1 MHTNEALRKFTS
13 SNRTRMKLL
22 KFTLWVAGIVAF
34 RHVTAQDPYFTQPV
48 HAENAHPCYGETVT
62 LSARVARATYYE
74 FQLLDNGNEWIYLS
88 SGNTDT
94 TASEIQHL
102 FHSVHSSFRVR
113 VLLRNSYSEI
123 TGEGYDVAVHRPT
136 FDVQPRDL
144 LQCNGGEVTF
154 QAMSPEAM
162 SYQWESSS
170 DGLHFSPLSVTTKFK
185 DVQTPGLKV
194 TGIINSHHGLAFRC
208 RVTDAYQC
216 EALSNPAVLSVNQLS
231 SAVSPTTSTSFCE
244 GDTARF
250 FPASAVGTVVSYQ
263 WWIRKTG
270 VSSYSPLEE
279 DERFHGTATVAL
291 KVNGI
296 LPEENSYRVR
306 VGFVS
311 LNQKPSGQ
319 ADSAVCY
326 LESTRANYI
335 VRPRP
340 TLPSPLDSLQS
351 CGPSTFLI
359 SGTEPYSWYEDTLSA
374 PVKLNSSFYETPELD
389 SSRVYYYALRDE
401 KGCESYRMSVAVWV
415 RPVPAQVFSL
425 PEGVCP
431 GETRVP
437 LNVSQALHDPLYWF
451 IESPHF
457 TAVDSLPVHSD
468 IPLPLYK
475 NSDHLALRIHSKN
488 AYCASDTTELRL
500 EVFPETRIHPTLGDI
515 GVCEGEP
522 VHIQA
527 DFIAREPVRI
537 TWYRNGL
544 AVGDTDT
551 LLISSAQPV
560 HEGSYTVEVEGRCGE
575 DMSEPFALS
584 VRPATLILTPPRDTA
599 LCENQDALFRIQA
612 TGSGTLHYEW
622 FINGQSVPGNA
633 DTLSVRGVTSHLDG
647 AAIFCR
653 VISACARE
661 VFSDTAILRVH
672 PLPPPPAVSDT
683 LLFCTSSDI
692 VRLEEGLHWYDD
704 HGHLLPAPEVK
715 VNAIE
720 DRVFFVSQTDIHG
733 CESRLKP
740 FLTRVHPAFTLS
752 AIADRE
758 QLCLNGNFNRSA
770 HLGTFTSTPDSVS
783 FRLVLNGQVL
793 ASNRTGNFL
802 IEEPGLYY
810 VEGFQEHCSARDSL
824 RILAAGPDLSFSPSV
839 ADTEDCP
846 GASVSVEASSPYEGG
861 AFYWWTHPENNH
873 AFASGNP
880 VHVSDTV
887 FYVSYGILTD
897 GTFCESP
904 RSKAVVRAFPS
915 LLPGRIT
922 ENHLVNCSGYNP
934 PQINSTQAPVNST
947 HIQWQQTENC
957 ENPLWEDIPG
967 ATALSYNPGVLQVST
982 CYRRKVWNTC
992 DTLYSNQVRIEIS
1005 PDPTLTL
1012 SADKDTVWA
1021 GDTLRLHALLQG
1033 GAGTCTIL
1041 WQVNPV
1047 SAAASN
1053 PNWTDAGS
1061 GPELHYSGHEGL
1073 LHFRA
1078 RVSCNLSSCNLSTSG
1093 VRSVRFLQPPVL
1105 KPLHILSQTPE
1116 MTHCYGSVSSLRV
1129 EAEGTGPLRYR
1140 WQRRLPGDSAFT
1152 DLTENNYL
1160 TGVESPTLRIGSTG
1174 NAESPHKAVFR
1185 CAVSDTSETG
1195 FSGEIPLTVNRLLG
1209 NLPNQTLCAGND
1221 LSADLGSAFSISGN
1235 PLLYE
1240 WQHRPGTGH
1249 PWVPLSDTG
1258 QVTGSATPYLKIT
1271 GLPEL
1276 EQVQYRCAVTFSSS
1290 NGSCVETTDLMT
1302 LKVGGYPETP
1312 SGLHIEICQNEKME
1326 RITLYPPES
1335 LKVNWY
1341 RLYQTE
1347 TLSRQPDISTDTPGD
1362 YFMQY
1367 TYVTNQKC
1375 ESSRALVRVTVHPT
1389 PPTPDNSTPEV
1400 YDETETLVFSAEG
1413 ENLRWYRTRTLKSF
1427 ESYPPVFTS
1436 TGKKSY
1442 YVTQTSAAGCESER
1456 LLIQSEIRPV
1466 FRISTPPQDQT
1477 NCEGNTVTFG
1487 IRITG
1492 GTEVTYQWQREY
1504 YGQFADIAGAIARD
1518 YKISDAG
1525 TAPDTDGTRY
1535 RCIVRSGSKELVSE
1549 PVTLRV
1555 NRLASSFPA
1564 LTLCPGEALDFS
1576 QFQDSISG
1584 NPVKWEWQIRSGTT
1598 YTTVFEPSGTTETYL
1613 PESGTFRLRVTFGSS
1628 GGTCVRNSGAIPVR
1642 HHALPPP
1649 APRDTLVQ
1657 LCRFSL
1663 PVNGSGLAK
1672 TWWQRPGE
1680 EKWVTEP
1687 GIPTEEEGEYVLAY
1701 KTEGEGGC
1709 FSEPVRMTLVVAPCY
1724 FAGQKDTTVSLS
1736 VPALHPDEWNYLYME
1751 NGEIFAAVHPGEN
1764 DPGTLLIHL
1773 ISTVRPV
1780 LTDSS
1785 GNRFY
1790 PRSLAVAAA
1799 RELLSPIKIRY
1810 YLSLEENQMYP
1821 ENVNYTLLLLHRT
1834 NRSEVG
1840 TDSTL
1845 WLQDTLAWQS
1855 VAGGKYLY
1863 TEFETV
1869 DTGDY
1874 FFWKNR
1880 VPSGRLRV
1888 GTDAQAFPLL
1898 LAENLLPMPEGE
1910 YVLWKSPDGISW
1922 HDAWRGITG
1931 REKIRDE
1938 VPYTP
1943 ETYYRLEFD
1952 FGKNIRAV
1960 LDTVKAHFQGE
1971 HPLCLLLENPATEG
1985 RNIRLYFPGLQE
1997 EYTRLVSLE
2006 GRDIPLREI
2015 GKQGDHHRIIPVNP
2029 LTQGT
2034 YYLTTRNPNGQSCIK
2049 RIIIY

>member
-1 MHTNEALRKFTS
+1 
-13 SNRTRMKLL
+13 MKLL
-22 KFTLWVAGIVAF
+22 KFTLWMAGVVAF
-34 RHVTAQDPYFTQPV
+34 HPVTAQDPYFTQPV

-62 LSARVARATYYE
+62 LSARVDRATYYE
-74 FQLLDNGNEWIYLS
+74 FQLLDNGNEWIRLS

-94 TASEIQHL
+94 TESEIRHV

-113 VLLRNSYSEI
+113 VLLRNSDSETI
-123 TGEGYDVAVHRPT
+123 GAGYDVEVHRPV
-136 FDVQPRDL
+136 FEVHPRDL

-154 QAMSPEAM
+154 QAMSSEAQF
-162 SYQWESSS
+162 YQWESSS

-194 TGIINSHHGLAFRC
+194 TGIINSHHGLTFRC

-216 EALSNPAVLSVNQLS
+216 EALSNPAVLQVNQLS
-231 SAVSPTTSTSFCE
+231 SAVSPTTSSPFCE

-250 FPASAVGTVVSYQ
+250 FPASAVGTILSYQ
-263 WWIRKTG
+263 WWIRKAGQT
-270 VSSYSPLEE
+270 SYSPLEE
-279 DERFHGTATVAL
+279 DERFHGTTTVAL

-296 LPEENSYRVR
+296 LPEENSYRIR

-311 LNQKPSGQ
+311 LNQQPSGLT
-319 ADSAVCY
+319 DSAVCY

-335 VRPRP
+335 IRPRP
-340 TLPSPLDSLQS
+340 ASPSPLDSLQS

-359 SGTEPYSWYEDTLSA
+359 SGTEIYSWYEDTLTA

-389 SSRVYYYALRDE
+389 SSRVYYYAVRDD
-401 KGCESYRMSVAVWV
+401 KGCESYRLPVSVWV
-415 RPVPAQVFSL
+415 RPIPAQVFSL

-431 GETRVP
+431 DETRVP
-437 LNVSQALHDPLYWF
+437 LTANQTKHDPLYWF

-457 TAVDSLPVHSD
+457 LAVDSLPVHSD
-468 IPLPLYK
+468 IPLPLPK
-475 NSDHLALRIHSKN
+475 NSDHLVLRIHSKN

-522 VHIQA
+522 VRIQA
-527 DFIAREPVRI
+527 DFTAREPVRI
-537 TWYRNGL
+537 TWYRNGN
-544 AVGDTDT
+544 AVGNADT

-560 HEGSYTVEVEGRCGE
+560 HEGTYTVEVEGRCGE
-575 DMSEPFALS
+575 EISEPFALS
-584 VRPATLILTPPRDTA
+584 VRPATLILSQPRDTT

-612 TGSGTLHYEW
+612 TGSGSLNYEW

-633 DTLSVRGVTSHLDG
+633 DTLSVRAVTPLLDG
-647 AAIFCR
+647 AGIFCR
-653 VISACARE
+653 VTSTCARE
-661 VFSDTAILRVH
+661 VFSDTAVLRVH

-704 HGHLLPAPEVK
+704 DGHSLPSPEVK
-715 VNAIE
+715 VQAIQ
-720 DRVFFVSQTDIHG
+720 DRIFFVSQTDNHG
-733 CESRLKP
+733 CESPLKP
-740 FLTRVHPAFTLS
+740 FLTRVHPAFTLK
-752 AIADRE
+752 AITDRE

-770 HLGTFTSTPDSVS
+770 YLGAFTSTMDSVS
-783 FRLVLNGQVL
+783 FRLVLNGQVM
-793 ASNRTGNFL
+793 ASNSTGNFL

-810 VEGFQEHCSARDSL
+810 VEGHQEHCSARDSL
-824 RILAAGPDLSFSPSV
+824 HIRAAGPDLAFSPSV
-839 ADTEDCP
+839 ADTEACA
-846 GASVSVEASSPYEGG
+846 GTSVEVEASSPYEGG
-861 AFYWWTHPENNH
+861 TFYWWTHPENNH
-873 AFASGNP
+873 AFATGNP

-904 RSKAVVRAFPS
+904 RTKATARKNSP

-922 ENHLVNCSGYNP
+922 ETHLVNCAGYNP
-934 PQINSTQAPVNST
+934 QQINSTEAPVNST

-982 CYRRKVWNTC
+982 CYRRKVWNAC
-992 DTLYSNQVRIEIS
+992 DTLFSNEVHIEIS

-1012 SADKDTVWA
+1012 SANQDTVWA
-1021 GDTLRLHALLQG
+1021 GDTLRLHALLHG
-1033 GAGTCTIL
+1033 GAGTCAIL

-1061 GPELHYSGHEGL
+1061 GPELHYSGHEGP

-1078 RVSCNLSSCNLSTSG
+1078 RVSCDLSSCNLGTSG
-1093 VRSVRFLQPPVL
+1093 VLSVHFLQPPVS
-1105 KPLHILSQTPE
+1105 KPLNILSQTPE
-1116 MTHCYGSVSSLRV
+1116 MTNCYGSVSSLRV
-1129 EAEGTGPLRYR
+1129 EAEGSGQLRYR
-1140 WQRRLPGDSAFT
+1140 WQRRLPGDSVFT

-1160 TGVESPTLRIGSTG
+1160 SGIESSTLRIGSTG
-1174 NAESPHKAVFR
+1174 NAESPHEAAFR
-1185 CAVSDTSETG
+1185 CAVSDTSETV
-1195 FSGEIPLTVNRLLG
+1195 FSGEIALTVNRLLG

-1221 LSADLGSAFSISGN
+1221 LRADLGTTFSVSGN
-1235 PLLYE
+1235 PLLYA

-1249 PWVPLSDTG
+1249 PWVALSDTG
-1258 QVTGSATPYLKIT
+1258 QVAGSGTPYLKIT
-1271 GLPEL
+1271 DLPEL

-1290 NGSCVETTDLMT
+1290 HGSCVETTDLMT
-1302 LKVGGYPETP
+1302 LKVGGYPEKP

-1326 RITLYPPES
+1326 KITLYPPED

-1347 TLSRQPDISTDTPGD
+1347 VLSRQPDIYTDIPGE

-1367 TYVTNQKC
+1367 TYMTPQKC
-1375 ESSRALVRVTVHPT
+1375 ESPRALVRITVHPT
-1389 PPTPDNSTPEV
+1389 PPPPHNSTPEV

-1466 FRISTPPQDQT
+1466 FRIITPPQDQT
-1477 NCEGNTVTFG
+1477 NCAGNTVTFG
-1487 IRITG
+1487 VRVTG

-1504 YGQFADIAGAIARD
+1504 YGLFADIAGATARD
-1518 YKISDAG
+1518 YKISEAG

-1535 RCIVRSGSKELVSE
+1535 RCIVRSGQKELISE

-1555 NRLASSFPA
+1555 NRLASSFPV

-1576 QFQDSISG
+1576 RFQDSISG
-1584 NPVKWEWQIRSGTT
+1584 TPLKWEWQLRSGTT
-1598 YTTVFEPSGTTETYL
+1598 YTTVFESSGIAETYL
-1613 PESGTFRLRVTFGSS
+1613 PESGTFRLRVTFPNS

-1642 HHALPPP
+1642 HFASPPE
-1649 APRDTLVQ
+1649 APQDTLVQ
-1657 LCRFSL
+1657 LCLFSPQL
-1663 PVNGSGLAK
+1663 NGTGLAK

-1680 EKWVTEP
+1680 EEWQTEP
-1687 GIPTEEEGEYVLAY
+1687 GIPTDEEGEYVLAY

-1709 FSEPVRMTLVVAPCY
+1709 FSEPGRMTLMVAPCY
-1724 FAGQKDTTVSLS
+1724 FAGQKDTAVSLP
-1736 VPALHPDEWNYLYME
+1736 VPDLHPGEWNYLYLE

-1764 DPGTLLIHL
+1764 DPGSLLVQFT
-1773 ISTVRPV
+1773 STARPV

-1790 PRSLAVAAA
+1790 PRSLALAAA
-1799 RELLSPIKIRY
+1799 RELISPLKIRY
-1810 YLSLEENQMYP
+1810 YLSLEELQRYP
-1821 ENVNYTLLLLHRT
+1821 EGAGDALLLLHRP
-1834 NRSEVG
+1834 NGSNAG
-1840 TDSTL
+1840 ADSTL
-1845 WLQDTLAWQS
+1845 WLQDTLTWQS
-1855 VAGGKYLY
+1855 MAGGKYLC

-1869 DTGDY
+1869 STGDY
-1874 FFWKNR
+1874 FWWKSR
-1880 VPSGRLRV
+1880 VPAGRLRV

-1898 LAENLLPMPEGE
+1898 LAEHLLPMPEGE
-1910 YVLWKSPDGISW
+1910 YVVRKSPDGISW
-1922 HDAWRGITG
+1922 HDTWRGITAH
-1931 REKIRDE
+1931 EKIRDA

-1952 FGKNIRAV
+1952 FGKHIRAV
-1960 LDTVKAHFQGE
+1960 LDTAKAYFQGE
-1971 HPLCLLLENPATEG
+1971 QPLCLLLENPGTEG
-1985 RNIRLYFPGLQE
+1985 RNIRLYFPGLQA
-1997 EYTRLVSLE
+1997 EYTRLVSLQ
-2006 GRDIPLREI
+2006 GREIPLREFA
-2015 GKQGDHHRIIPVNP
+2015 KQGDHHRIIPANP
-2029 LTQGT
+2029 LTPGT
-2034 YYLTTRNPNGQSCIK
+2034 YYLTARNPNGQSCIK